1 MELDLLYPQFLLP
14 FPKQQH
20 LLAVEIH
27 LEILVSIGK
36 RLGGARVTNQ
46 LKSYVAKVV
55 QVKKSFMQYKIVV
68 KTLTEK

>member
-36 RLGGARVTNQ
+36 RLGGVRVTNQ
-46 LKSYVAKVV
+46 LKSYAAKVV

-68 KTLTEK
+68 KTLT